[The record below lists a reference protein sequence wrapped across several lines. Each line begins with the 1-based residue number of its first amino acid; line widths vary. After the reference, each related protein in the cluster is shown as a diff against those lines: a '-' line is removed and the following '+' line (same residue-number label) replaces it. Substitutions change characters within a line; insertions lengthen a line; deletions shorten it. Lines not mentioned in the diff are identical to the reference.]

1 MLYLFLERK
10 NMKQKLIALL
20 EKFANVSDEL
30 LQIDSEI
37 EKVKIEIGETEATEI
52 LMEWLNQEVADA

>member
-1 MLYLFLERK
+1 
-10 NMKQKLIALL
+10 MKQKLIALL